1 MRRSPPPYLLK
12 EAAARSPVTLNIRL
26 VPQGSLTLTTN
37 SSQSQ
42 NAFSDFFFLFS
53 CVSFASHLLTGIL
66 PTTALGRVQS
76 PDLDD
81 WSEKVYRFEGK
92 PSRYFDLAG

>member
-1 MRRSPPPYLLK
+1 M
-12 EAAARSPVTLNIRL
+12 
-26 VPQGSLTLTTN
+26 
-37 SSQSQ
+37 
-42 NAFSDFFFLFS
+42 
-53 CVSFASHLLTGIL
+53 CVSFTFHLLTGIL

-92 PSRYFDLAG
+92 PSRYFDLIWLRGDRVMEVKVRDGKVTVGVEADG